1 METQEQSEYKLVRT
15 YSAGVFFAK
24 IESRNGKEGV
34 LIDARRI
41 WYWKGA
47 ASLSELAMKGTNDP
61 INCKFPIAVNK
72 IIVTEIIEILDVTLA
87 AEKSMKAVPEWKA

>member
-1 METQEQSEYKLVRT
+1 MENELSEYKIIRT

-47 ASLSELAMKGTNDP
+47 ASLSELAVRGTNDP
-61 INCKFPIAVNK
+61 FNCKFPIVVKK
-72 IIVTEIIEILDVTLA
+72 IIVTEIIEILDVTLL
-87 AEKSMKAVPEWKA
+87 AEASIKGVPEWKA

>member
-1 METQEQSEYKLVRT
+1 MENELSEYKIIRT

-47 ASLSELAMKGTNDP
+47 ASLSELAVRGTNDP
-61 INCKFPIAVNK
+61 LNCKFPIAVKK
-72 IIVTEIIEILDVTLA
+72 IVVTEIIEILDVTILA
-87 AEKSMKAVPEWKA
+87 EASIKGVPEWEA